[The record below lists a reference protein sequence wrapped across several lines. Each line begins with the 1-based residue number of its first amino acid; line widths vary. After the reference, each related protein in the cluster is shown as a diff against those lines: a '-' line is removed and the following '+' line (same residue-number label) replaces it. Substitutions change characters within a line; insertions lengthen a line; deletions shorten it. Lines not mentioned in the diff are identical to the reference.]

1 MNMYIMFSEI
11 AHQKFELLNELDD
24 SDYSISSENSEKSN
38 ESDSDSNVHSD
49 VEIVQPKV
57 NDTNISLRR
66 STRKKEL
73 SYVSI
78 C

>member
-24 SDYSISSENSEKSN
+24 LDYSISSENSEKSN